1 MRLFRPFLMTSWLFP
16 GALTK
21 IRTGQK
27 LVWLTFDDGPDPE
40 STPHI
45 LDVLNSYH
53 LSAAFFCKGNA
64 AERYPGLMND
74 IRSGGHIVGNHG
86 YSHIDGWSVSGK
98 EYIAD
103 VERAVPFT
111 SDTLFRPPYG
121 HITPSQ
127 YRMLSKKF
135 RIILWDIMPY
145 DFDAALGPDDSL
157 HILLSKMSCGSVI
170 VLHDN
175 KSSLAHR
182 FLDEFIARSLD
193 NRYSFIQSPDMLRYA
208 KKP

>member
-1 MRLFRPFLMTSWLFP
+1 MRLFRPFLMTSRLFP
-16 GALTK
+16 GAVTR
-21 IRTGQK
+21 IRTGEK
-27 LVWLTFDDGPDPE
+27 LVWLTFDDGPDPA

-45 LDVLNSYH
+45 LDVLSSYH

-64 AERYPGLMND
+64 AEQYPGLMND

-86 YSHIDGWSVSGK
+86 YSHIDGWSLSGK

-103 VERAVPFT
+103 VEKAVPFT

-127 YRMLSKKF
+127 YRVLSKKF

-157 HILLSKMSCGSVI
+157 HILLSKMRSGSVI

-175 KSSLAHR
+175 KRSLAHR

-193 NRYSFIQSPDMLRYA
+193 NGYSFIQSPDMLRYA